1 MSAPV
6 PDGDAPDQVTGAAS
20 APSAAA
26 VPNFTRVA
34 DVALYALSTR
44 GEAAVPGYW
53 AGFRPGTAA
62 DPPAQLSLDQAWQD
76 PDGVY
81 VFCGTDPTGDPAA
94 FLAEL
99 ATVITSG
106 LRLLWITDPAGPSTG
121 WTVHRL
127 AASPEGPGPQAAW
140 RVPRQGRF
148 PVGPYAVE
156 VDAGTLLVQADP
168 DVLGP
173 GVALTSG
180 AGGLFFSAP
189 REAYEALP
197 GTAWLPFA
205 GGALGS
211 WNAGLDFPH
220 TGGDAADDLSR
231 LGVQLRYALPDPQ
244 DPDGAA
250 VSPIPLPI
258 LSQDGHPLAGR
269 LAFDPIHPLR
279 PDRTALGIAPDLPDG
294 ADLPDRP
301 DQADRP
307 DLPGQSEIDGPIIAS
322 GPALGTSLR
331 TALGHRVLLSPAA
344 AAPPLRPARFVFCYS
359 PLYTSG
365 APAYRDYYLA
375 PDGAFTL
382 TFAPQ
387 PGRHPDRRL
396 LLGLSGGEYVQLA
409 DTAIVQFDAGRAA
422 YAPGASADRTALGP
436 LTADELLTD
445 AGTTAYLSVFPPT
458 PGPVGLVYY
467 AQPQQSPWY
476 TAVEGAEQGFLQSRP
491 LPAAWLPALG
501 VAAQDPE
508 AAAAAL
514 PVAGYAGIGA
524 GLARAARLLEET
536 ALAPARR
543 AAVGNP
549 PDAADLAAAGG
560 SGAAED
566 IRVVTPQGLVADVA
580 AGADPA
586 GAPWKR
592 LVVGSFPGA
601 AVPELV
607 FTEIGAP
614 LRAALQ
620 TGELFLVVA
629 DPGRFMEHSSVRY
642 GLDRTACDVLQNQDA
657 VPQPVLDQ
665 LRRITAA
672 FETEKAFEAAL
683 PADAAPYLDA
693 ILAVAGQFKAVVEDW
708 TFQLSPRSWRNEPG
722 SPTIM
727 LVKFAGRALGA
738 LAEEP
743 GAWGWPE
750 AAGDAAATRE
760 ILHGLFSAAAEAPDG
775 SPYQRFYREVVA
787 DPAWNG
793 VLFLN
798 APVSV
803 AELPADLQFVTA
815 GIEPGRFYAHH
826 VGFSLTPV
834 HAAGGEVTL
843 GRTAAFGL
851 LHYEDPAD
859 LVLAASVPFAFKTQK
874 LSIRFAG
881 GQIADL
887 SAQVEL
893 MVNRLF
899 GADLAIR
906 NPDHGNNLILAGAYQ
921 RQNGVPSYQFSLT
934 RRCEFQPGGSMLS
947 GVEVAAVALQT
958 STGSAADGTIAVDF
972 VLSGNLRFGEMPYFD
987 LFSYGPESGAPEGEE
1002 PADGY
1007 LRYSGL
1013 VVRMR
1018 FSAAAPG
1025 DQTFDVDEG
1034 RIAIDVEA
1042 SRPRPT
1048 SLAAKFPVRVKGL
1061 IAVPA
1066 PPEPET
1072 RAGDGAGEGRRPQD
1086 LGYASVLSPMDQ
1098 SPLQPPWYGLVLNL
1112 DLGTLGALAGAAG
1125 VSATLLAAWATGDAR
1140 PAYLGLQL
1148 SGGPS
1153 DAGWP
1158 VQGVL
1163 RLGFRA
1169 FEFQL
1174 ADDPEGEHGPEYLL
1188 VLRHLALSLLGWS
1201 LPPGELDLV
1210 LFGDP
1215 DADRAASLG
1224 WYAAYVGPG
1233 AAKPAAPPGP
1243 RRSDPGSRGAL
1254 PYGADPAVRRLRS
1267 GRRGLPPGSGLRGDP
1282 GPGPQLPGSREHKKG
1297 TR

>member
-1 MSAPV
+1 MSAAT
-6 PDGDAPDQVTGAAS
+6 APEFV
-20 APSAAA
+20 
-26 VPNFTRVA
+26 RVL
-34 DVALYALSTR
+34 DLPLYALSTR
-44 GEAAVPGYW
+44 AEAAAPGYW

-62 DPPAQLSLDQAWQD
+62 DPPPRLSLDEAWQD
-76 PDGVY
+76 PEGIY
-81 VFCGTDPTGDPAA
+81 VFCGADPTGDPAA

-106 LRLLWITDPAGPSTG
+106 LRFLWIADPVGPSAS
-121 WTVHRL
+121 WSVHRL
-127 AASPEGPGPQAAW
+127 AATPEGPGPRAAW

-148 PVGPYAVE
+148 PVGGYAVE
-156 VDAGTLLVQADP
+156 IDAGTLLVQADP
-168 DVLGP
+168 DTLGP
-173 GVALTSG
+173 GVALTTG

-189 REAYEALP
+189 REAYEAQP

-205 GGALGS
+205 GSALGS
-211 WNAGLDFPH
+211 WNAGLDLPH
-220 TGGDAADDLSR
+220 TGVEAADDLSR

-244 DPDGAA
+244 DPDGST
-250 VSPIPLPI
+250 VRPIPLPI
-258 LSQDGHPLAGR
+258 LSQEGRALAGR
-269 LAFDPIHPLR
+269 LVFDPIHTLL
-279 PDRTALGIAPDLPDG
+279 PDRTALGVVPGAP
-294 ADLPDRP
+294 
-301 DQADRP
+301 
-307 DLPGQSEIDGPIIAS
+307 
-322 GPALGTSLR
+322 LGTSLR
-331 TALGHRVLLSPAA
+331 TALGHQVQLSPAA

-382 TFAPQ
+382 TFKPQ

-396 LLGLSGGEYVQLA
+396 LLGLSGGEYVQLGES
-409 DTAIVQFDAGRAA
+409 AIVHFDAGRAA
-422 YAPGASADRTALGP
+422 YAPGAASGPAARQQRP
-436 LTADELLTD
+436 LTADGLLTD
-445 AGTTAYLSVFPPT
+445 AGTTSYLSVLPPT

-476 TAVEGAEQGFLQSRP
+476 TAVEGAEEGFLESRP
-491 LPAAWLPALG
+491 LPAAWLPPLVPAT
-501 VAAQDPE
+501 AEDPDP
-508 AAAAAL
+508 APPAAL
-514 PVAGYAGIGA
+514 PVAGYAGIDA
-524 GLARAARLLEET
+524 GLAQAARLLEET

-543 AAVGNP
+543 AAVGAP
-549 PDAADLAAAGG
+549 PDSPPAEERGAAPHALADL
-560 SGAAED
+560 
-566 IRVVTPQGLVADVA
+566 RVVTPQGLVADVA
-580 AGADPA
+580 PGTDPA
-586 GAPWKR
+586 TAPWKR
-592 LVVGSFPGA
+592 LMVASFPGA

-607 FTEIGAP
+607 FTEVGAP

-629 DPGRFMEHSSVRY
+629 DVDRFMKDSSVRY
-642 GLDRTACDVLQNQDA
+642 ALDRTACDVLQNQHA
-657 VPQPVLDQ
+657 VPQPVVDQ
-665 LRRITAA
+665 LRRITAV
-672 FETEKAFEAAL
+672 FETEKTFKAAL
-683 PADAAPYLDA
+683 PAAAEPYLDD
-693 ILAVAGQFKAVVEDW
+693 ILAVAGQLKAGVEDW
-708 TFQLSPRSWRNEPG
+708 TFQLSPRSWRTEAG

-727 LVKFAGRALGA
+727 LVKFAGRPLGA

-760 ILHGLFSAAAEAPDG
+760 ILHDLFAAAAEAPEG
-775 SPYQRFYREVVA
+775 SPYQRFHREVVA

-815 GIEPGRFYAHH
+815 GIDPERFYAHH

-834 HAAGGEVTL
+834 HAADGEVTL

-859 LVLAASVPFAFKTQK
+859 LVLDASVPFAFKTQK

-899 GADLAIR
+899 GAELGIR
-906 NPDHGNNLILAGAYQ
+906 EPDHGNNLILAGAYQ

-934 RRCEFQPGGSMLS
+934 RRCDFLPGASMLS

-987 LFSYGPESGAPEGEE
+987 LFSYGPESGAPLGEE
-1002 PADGY
+1002 PEDGY

-1025 DQTFDVDEG
+1025 NQAFEVDEG
-1034 RIAIDVEA
+1034 RVAIDAEG
-1042 SRPRPT
+1042 SKPRPT

-1066 PPEPET
+1066 PPEPEDGS
-1072 RAGDGAGEGRRPQD
+1072 GDDAGEGRRPQD

-1098 SPLQPPWYGLVLNL
+1098 SPLRPPWYGLVLSL

-1125 VSATLLAAWATGDAR
+1125 LSATLLAGWATGEER

-1174 ADDPEGEHGPEYLL
+1174 SEDPEGERGPEYLL

-1201 LPPGELDLV
+1201 LPQGDLDLV

-1215 DADRAASLG
+1215 DADRATALG
-1224 WYAAYVGPG
+1224 WYAAYAGPAG
-1233 AAKPAAPPGP
+1233 AKPGAPPGP
-1243 RRSDPGSRGAL
+1243 RRS
-1254 PYGADPAVRRLRS
+1254 GADPAVRRLRS

-1282 GPGPQLPGSREHKKG
+1282 GQGPQLPGSRQHTKG
-1297 TR
+1297 SR